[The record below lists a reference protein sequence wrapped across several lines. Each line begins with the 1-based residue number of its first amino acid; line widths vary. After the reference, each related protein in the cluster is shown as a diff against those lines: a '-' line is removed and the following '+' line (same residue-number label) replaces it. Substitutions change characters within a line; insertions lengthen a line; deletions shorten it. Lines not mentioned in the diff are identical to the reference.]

1 MRNTRLRFEILVAS
15 LLIIITVSHDLA
27 ASRNES
33 ALIQAK
39 VQIVDSTTVD
49 HLSRDYLGAPATS
62 LRATTDVTG
71 TLAATLAAELLLS
84 SFDQSIYLPLI
95 SK

>member
-1 MRNTRLRFEILVAS
+1 MKNNRFGLEIIVAS
-15 LLIIITVSHDLA
+15 LLIIITVSQDLA

-33 ALIQAK
+33 APIQTK
-39 VQIVDSTTVD
+39 VQIVDSMTVNR
-49 HLSRDYLGAPATS
+49 LSRDYLGAPATS